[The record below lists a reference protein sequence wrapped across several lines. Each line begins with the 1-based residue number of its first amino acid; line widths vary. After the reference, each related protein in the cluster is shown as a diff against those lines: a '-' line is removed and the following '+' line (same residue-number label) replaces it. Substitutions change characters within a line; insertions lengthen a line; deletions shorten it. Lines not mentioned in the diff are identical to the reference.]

1 MAQFRG
7 SLPDVFDDRQAL
19 LFFKEFKAE
28 PLLYQRAFN
37 VKDETKGHVDAFR
50 VSTLGTFRRKFE
62 GAPITYDD
70 AVQGPRLRVII
81 STFALGYRVTME
93 AQRDAQYDVIDQM
106 PSDLGDAGRHH
117 IETLTWGLPNDGF
130 AGATYTGL
138 DGLAL
143 YSASHTSLKGAGLR
157 SNRITPGVQLSVSL
171 MEDMVTNLRTTLSD
185 AGRQTPITPSMLIIH
200 PSEAHEAA
208 RILES
213 EFEPNTSENQIN
225 VMRGSR
231 TGITPLDVPYLTDQ
245 DAVHLW
251 AAKGKHSVNY
261 HNRQSMEFDN
271 STDTQTKD
279 RLYDGVYRGQ
289 VAFWGWEGTV
299 GSQP

>member
-1 MAQFRG
+1 M
-7 SLPDVFDDRQAL
+7 
-19 LFFKEFKAE
+19 
-28 PLLYQRAFN
+28 
-37 VKDETKGHVDAFR
+37 
-50 VSTLGTFRRKFE
+50 
-62 GAPITYDD
+62 
-70 AVQGPRLRVII
+70 RVII

-93 AQRDAQYDVIDQM
+93 AQRDAQYNVIEQM

-117 IETLTWGLPNDGF
+117 QETLAWGLLNDGF
-130 AGATYTGL
+130 AAATYTGL

-171 MEDMVTNLRTTLSD
+171 LEDMFTNLRTTQSD
-185 AGRQTPITPSMLIIH
+185 AGRQTPLTPAFLIIH
-200 PSEAHEAA
+200 PNEAHEAA
-208 RILES
+208 RLLES

-225 VMRGSR
+225 VMRSSR
-231 TGITPLDVPYLTDQ
+231 TGIMPVDTPYLTDV

-251 AAKGKHSVNY
+251 SAKGKHSVSF
-261 HNRQSMEFDN
+261 HMRSDFEFSN

-279 RLYDGVYRGQ
+279 RLYDAMYRAQ
-289 VAFWGWEGTV
+289 VAFFAWEGTV